1 MQYNK
6 AKPCIE
12 AVQGNTTGGKESQ
25 EQTEGSKTHLVL
37 LAGDS
42 EKHQPNNH
50 NLNAEDLVQMEAC
63 SMLVTSVSVIRV
75 SPA

>member
-25 EQTEGSKTHLVL
+25 EQTEGSKTHLFL